1 MSLFRLLARFLV
13 LVVLFEFVAVVPIV
27 SGLLAWVMFLTPGA
41 FLSFWR
47 RGGGGRRVVG
57 VGGGRLLIV
66 PLLFLLE
73 GGQSGVGRRRFFIRG
88 HVHQMLLNLD
98 ERQGVFGSEVVDNV
112 AMGVDQET
120 EEKVAFGFILFQ
132 EPGEVLAVFV
142 GRGFGELVEL
152 EPLRF
157 KSCDKG

>member
-1 MSLFRLLARFLV
+1 MSLFRLLARLLV

-73 GGQSGVGRRRFFIRG
+73 GGESGVGRR
-88 HVHQMLLNLD
+88 
-98 ERQGVFGSEVVDNV
+98 
-112 AMGVDQET
+112 
-120 EEKVAFGFILFQ
+120 
-132 EPGEVLAVFV
+132 
-142 GRGFGELVEL
+142 
-152 EPLRF
+152 
-157 KSCDKG
+157 